1 MKYRLTCE
9 CGRSYPIEPRQAGQT
24 LDCEC
29 GKTLQIPTMLKM
41 KRLPEWEEE
50 ESAPEPAPV
59 DAKSQTSP
67 ETTREAAPQ
76 ENATPQKAD
85 DKSKKAPLMSPK
97 RMGLF
102 IVAGLVFVVGVFFL
116 SRCARRP
123 DPISVN
129 FKRTVYRNDGKDI
142 RRNSSEITEKDF
154 YFYFIPD
161 GNGGIVYAD
170 PQRRFPVVIND
181 DVIDKGL
188 SYFGAFTYF
197 QYVKE
202 LDFSD
207 NFYDNYNAILTRWKT
222 AIVLWA
228 LVAVAGLV
236 VALLALFTK
245 ESTKQIG
252 TARGEG
258 WR

>member
-9 CGRSYPIEPRQAGQT
+9 CGRSFPVETRQAGQT

-41 KRLPEWEEE
+41 KRLPEWEDEE
-50 ESAPEPAPV
+50 E
-59 DAKSQTSP
+59 K
-67 ETTREAAPQ
+67 EAAESEKKPVQ
-76 ENATPQKAD
+76 DEAGTKNDPGSKRATRRRDAPARG
-85 DKSKKAPLMSPK
+85 KKPLMSPK

-102 IVAGLVFVVGVFFL
+102 IAASLVLVVGVFFL
-116 SRCARRP
+116 CRNARRP
-123 DPISVN
+123 DPISVH
-129 FKRTVYRNDGKDI
+129 FKRTVYRNDGKNVH
-142 RRNSSEITEKDF
+142 RNSSETTPSDF
-154 YFYFIPD
+154 YFYFIPN
-161 GNGGIVYAD
+161 GNNGIVYSENG
-170 PQRRFPVVIND
+170 FPVVIND
-181 DVIDKGL
+181 EVIDKGL
-188 SYFGAFTYF
+188 SFFGAYVYF
-197 QYVKE
+197 QYVDK

-222 AIVLWA
+222 SLVLWGIVA
-228 LVAVAGLV
+228 LAGLV
-236 VALLALFTK
+236 VALLALFAK